1 MTKPDAIPAI
11 RARRRV
17 FLTGTPIVN
26 RPIEM
31 WPLVRSLDPN
41 GLGKSWRAYV
51 TRYCNGHQTRYG
63 WDVSGA
69 SNLDELQ
76 TKLRATF
83 MVRRLKSEVLT
94 ELPPKVRQVIDVP
107 ADGMAHLL
115 RAEAALFEG
124 HKATLS
130 KLQATVDE
138 LREQGGAAY
147 TAAVEQ
153 LRTATGVAFEK
164 MARARLDLAVA
175 KLPFVIEHL
184 DSVVEATGKV
194 VVMCWH
200 HEIVDAL
207 LAHFG
212 RSAVSVTGKV
222 AIADRQAAVERFQTD
237 PSCTVFVG
245 TIKAAGVG
253 LTLTAASTVVFAEQ
267 WWVPG
272 DITQAEDRCH
282 RIGQTDSVLV
292 QHLVVDGSLDA
303 TQARVTVQKQDVI
316 DRALD
321 VGAKAVEAPKPLAV
335 AQPQQAPVEALF
347 DRLAPIAAPQAPK
360 AATASLSGLV
370 AYMDKAAE
378 KLSQPR
384 VKLAYDGK
392 SEIQISRAGR
402 ESRNAGCVYVK
413 VDGEY
418 AGKVTR
424 SGVFFAVGSFS
435 AEQSN
440 IEAVLTAFLADPEG
454 TAKAY
459 GKLKG
464 ACCFCHQ
471 DLTDERSVRAGY
483 GPICAENYNLPWG

>member
-1 MTKPDAIPAI
+1 MTNADRIPAI
-11 RARRRV
+11 RAKRRV
-17 FLTGTPIVN
+17 FLTGTPLVN
-26 RPIEM
+26 RPIEL
-31 WPLVRSLDPN
+31 WPIVRSLDPT

-51 TRYCNGHQTRYG
+51 TRYCAAQQTRYG

-83 MVRRLKSEVLT
+83 MVRRLKSEVLRD
-94 ELPPKVRQVIDVP
+94 LPPKVRQVIDVP
-107 ADGMAHLL
+107 ADGMRHLL
-115 RAEAALFEG
+115 AAEEALYAGHRALIA
-124 HKATLS
+124 

-147 TAAVEQ
+147 DAAVDQ
-153 LRTATGVAFEK
+153 LRSATGVAFEE

-184 DSVVEATGKV
+184 DAVVESTGKV

-200 HEIVDAL
+200 HEICDAL

-212 RSAVSVTGKV
+212 RSAVAVTGKV
-222 AIADRQAAVERFQTD
+222 AIADRQAAVERFQSD

-282 RIGQTDSVLV
+282 RIGQVNSVLV

-303 TQARVTVQKQDVI
+303 TQARTVVAKQAII

-321 VGAKAVEAPKPLAV
+321 VGAKAVEPPKPLA
-335 AQPQQAPVEALF
+335 APAAPQAPVEALF
-347 DRLAPIAAPQAPK
+347 DRLKPIAAPQASQP
-360 AATASLSGLV
+360 ATASLSGLV

-384 VKLAYDGK
+384 VKLLYGK
-392 SEIQISRAGR
+392 GEIVISRAGR
-402 ESRNAGCVYVK
+402 ESRNPGCVYVK

-424 SGVFFAVGSFS
+424 SGEFICNW
-435 AEQSN
+435 AEKGD
-440 IEAVLTAFLADPEG
+440 IVATLVAFLADPEAA
-454 TAKAY
+454 AKAY
-459 GKLKG
+459 GFATG
-464 ACCFCHQ
+464 QCSICGRA
-471 DLTDERSVRAGY
+471 LTDPVSVENGI
-483 GPICAENYNLPWG
+483 GPICAERMGW

>member
-1 MTKPDAIPAI
+1 MTNTDRIPAI
-11 RARRRV
+11 RAKRRV
-17 FLTGTPIVN
+17 FLTGTPLVN
-26 RPIEM
+26 RPIEL
-31 WPLVRSLDPN
+31 WPIVRSLDPN

-51 TRYCNGHQTRYG
+51 TRYCAGHETRYG

-83 MVRRLKSEVLT
+83 MVRRLKSEVLRD
-94 ELPPKVRQVIDVP
+94 LPPKVRQVIDVP
-107 ADGMAHLL
+107 ADGMRHLL
-115 RAEAALFEG
+115 QAEEALFAAHRAVIE
-124 HKATLS
+124 
-130 KLQATVDE
+130 KLQASVDE
-138 LREQGGAAY
+138 LREQGGEAY
-147 TAAVEQ
+147 NAAVEQ
-153 LRTATGVAFEK
+153 LRTATGVAFEE

-184 DSVVEATGKV
+184 EAVVESTGKC

-200 HEIVDAL
+200 HEVVDAL

-212 RSAVSVTGKV
+212 RNAVAVTGKV

-282 RIGQTDSVLV
+282 RIGQVNSVLV

-303 TQARVTVQKQDVI
+303 TQARVVVAKQAVI

-321 VGAKAVEAPKPLAV
+321 VGAKPVEAPQPLAAPV
-335 AQPQQAPVEALF
+335 APQAAVEALF
-347 DRLAPIAAPQAPK
+347 DRLKPIAAPQAPK

-370 AYMDKAAE
+370 AYMDEAAK
-378 KLSQPR
+378 KLHQPR
-384 VKLAYDGK
+384 VKIAFGK
-392 SEIQISRAGR
+392 GEIQISRAGA
-402 ESRNAGCVYVK
+402 ESRNPGCVYIK
-413 VDGEY
+413 VSGDY
-418 AGKVTR
+418 AGKIVR
-424 SGVFFAVGSFS
+424 SGELLVASPFARDR
-435 AEQSN
+435 AD
-440 IEAVLTAFLADPEG
+440 IEAALLKFLDDPHAA
-454 TAKAY
+454 AKAY
-459 GKLKG
+459 GKLVG
-464 ACCFCHQ
+464 ACCFCSRK
-471 DLTDERSVRAGY
+471 LTDERSVTVGY
-483 GPICAENYNLPWG
+483 GPECAENYGLPWG